1 MIKSGKI
8 MYKNQKE
15 IHNFIISELRSKYF
29 DKVKEAYLIGSLANE
44 NFGKYKDS
52 DQVSDIDVVI
62 IPTEIPSEWKYEGE
76 FYGWHKRY
84 NIGKIKI
91 KDTSHPISF
100 IIPFEQK
107 IKLFFEKTK
116 ELNWKIE
123 KLK

>member
-1 MIKSGKI
+1 MIKPKKI
-8 MYKNQKE
+8 IYKNQKE
-15 IHNFIISELRSKYF
+15 VHDFIITELRSKYF

-52 DQVSDIDVVI
+52 DQVSDVDVVI
-62 IPTEIPSEWKYEGE
+62 IPTEIPREWKYEGE
-76 FYGWHKRY
+76 FYSWHKKY

-91 KDTSHPISF
+91 KDNLHQINF
-100 IIPFEQK
+100 MIPFEQK
-107 IKLFFEKTK
+107 IKLFFEKAK